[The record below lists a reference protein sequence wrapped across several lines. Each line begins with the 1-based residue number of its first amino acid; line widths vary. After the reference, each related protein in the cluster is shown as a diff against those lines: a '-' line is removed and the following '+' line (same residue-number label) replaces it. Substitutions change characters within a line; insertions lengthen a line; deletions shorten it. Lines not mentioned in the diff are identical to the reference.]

1 MKIKKL
7 LLCMSLGAMAVTVS
21 ACSKSQTAKDDSGQA
36 TTTTQQQT
44 PQKDQVLTVGVGA
57 AVPTLDPGILSDVSS
72 MRVVNDLYEGLV
84 MLNQRDEI
92 IPGVAKS
99 WDISADGKTY
109 TFHLR
114 HDAKWSN
121 GDPVTAEN
129 FVYAFRRNLNPEV
142 PNVFNTMFEAIV
154 GAPDIINGK
163 SKDFTT
169 LGVKALDDYTLQ
181 ISLSH
186 PQPYFLQLMLLTSSY
201 PLHQTEIQKYGQGWA
216 QPGKMVTNGAY
227 MLKEWIPNGHLLAV
241 KNPYYWDKK
250 DVAIETVKYLP
261 IVDLSTE
268 YAQFQSGNLDMTWDV
283 PNGQNIEYYAKKYGD
298 QLQHNTMLGNEYFWF
313 NFKNPDFAKVDVRK
327 ALTIVVDRKA
337 LVENVTKKGETPSYS
352 VLPDG
357 VQGGLYKDLYKT
369 MPSYNWVS
377 QDMQTRQ
384 KEARALLEKAGY
396 SAEHPLKFTLTYDTS
411 PWKKSFVL
419 AVVGMWQQAFGNL
432 IDISLENQEWKVF
445 LQTMDKHQFD
455 IGLLDWKADYN
466 DASDWVELIT
476 CGSGNNYGQ
485 SCNQEVTENFRKA
498 VSQKDEQAE
507 IPYMTKAIKAAMN
520 DYIILPLYNY
530 SYNHLMSKRIAGFT
544 AKNDHMNMIQ
554 SKWLYFKEDKKS

>member
-1 MKIKKL
+1 
-7 LLCMSLGAMAVTVS
+7 MSLGAMAVAMS
-21 ACSKSQTAKDDSGQA
+21 ACSKSHAAKGDDGQAQTQTA
-36 TTTTQQQT
+36 QQT
-44 PQKDQVLTVGVGA
+44 PQKDQILTVGVGA
-57 AVPTLDPGILSDVSS
+57 AVPTLDPGVLSDVSS

-84 MLNQRDEI
+84 MLNQKDEI

-201 PLHQTEIQKYGQGWA
+201 PLHEAEIKQYGQGWA

-283 PNGQNIEYYAKKYGD
+283 PNGQNIEFYTNKYGD

-337 LVENVTKKGETPSYS
+337 LVESVTKKGETPSYS

-357 VQGGLYKDLYKT
+357 VQGGLYKDIYKT
-369 MPSYNWVS
+369 MPTYSWVS
-377 QDMQTRQ
+377 QDMQARQ
-384 KEARALLEKAGY
+384 QDAKALLQKGGY
-396 SAEHPLKFTLTYDTS
+396 SAEHPLTFTVTYDTS
-411 PWKKSFVL
+411 PWKKQLVL
-419 AVVGMWQQAFGNL
+419 AVVDMWQKAFGDL
-432 IDISLENQEWKVF
+432 IKVSLENEEWKVF
-445 LQTMDKHQFD
+445 LKTMDNHQFD

-544 AKNDHMNMIQ
+544 AQNDHMNMIQ
-554 SKWLYFKEDKKS
+554 SKWLYFKENTES